1 MSAGL
6 PDGVSRPAKARRI
19 EGGVEE
25 RLARMAEAG
34 ELSGLPGE
42 GRPFADREADQAG
55 ERWAAF
61 RIMANN
67 KLLPAWAQLR
77 REIEDESQ
85 HLARVGRA
93 HREWMRRRQEQLAAL
108 PAERILEAAQA
119 TRERDA
125 KVRAHLDE
133 AVSSLNL
140 AAARFNSI
148 VPVESLQLLPFR
160 TERFLGG

>member
-1 MSAGL
+1 MSPGL
-6 PDGVSRPAKARRI
+6 PGDDSHPAKVRRI
-19 EGGVEE
+19 ERGVEE

-42 GRPFADREADQAG
+42 GRPFADRGADQAG

-61 RIMANN
+61 RVMANN
-67 KLLPAWAQLR
+67 QLLPAWAQLR
-77 REIEDESQ
+77 REIEAESER
-85 HLARVGRA
+85 LARVGRA
-93 HREWMRRRQEQLAAL
+93 HREWMRQRQEQLAGV
-108 PAERILEAAQA
+108 PAERILEAARA

-125 KVRAHLDE
+125 RVRAQLDG

-140 AAARFNSI
+140 QVARFNST